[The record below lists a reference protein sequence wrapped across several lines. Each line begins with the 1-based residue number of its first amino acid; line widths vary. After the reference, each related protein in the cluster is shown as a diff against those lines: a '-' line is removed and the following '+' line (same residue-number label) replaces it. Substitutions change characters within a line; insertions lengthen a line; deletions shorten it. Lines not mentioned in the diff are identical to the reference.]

1 MMEEVK
7 KEVQINNKELID
19 YYYTQLHNTLKK
31 LLGINVEINKGNMD
45 QLINST
51 KKRYNI
57 KDQLEAIKQTLHNID
72 DVLIIFDEEIK
83 EAKQHRYR

>member
-1 MMEEVK
+1 MMDEVK
-7 KEVQINNKELID
+7 KEVQINNKALID

-83 EAKQHRYR
+83 AAGRRRW

>member
-7 KEVQINNKELID
+7 KEVQINNKALLD

-51 KKRYNI
+51 KKRYGI
-57 KDQLEAIKQTLHNID
+57 KNQLEAIKQTLHNLD

-83 EAKQHRYR
+83 AVGRRLH